1 DDITSIAN
9 YLTDIVGDPSISIDV
24 KEDLIWHIK
33 EAAFKIADYA
43 IKEAMED
50 GACQVSNCDEL
61 EKNALAELGK
71 GLRGYEDDLFVNSV
85 NHYTNAW
92 KIAQNMLG
100 NDYKKI
106 ATSVRT
112 EIPDKYMI
120 TQNYPNPFNPTT
132 QIKFGLPE
140 AKQVKLQIFDIL
152 GNLVTTLVDGPM
164 EAGYHNVNWNAS
176 GYASGVYFYRISS
189 GNFIKTMKLMLLK

>member
-1 DDITSIAN
+1 M
-9 YLTDIVGDPSISIDV
+9 P
-24 KEDLIWHIK
+24 
-33 EAAFKIADYA
+33 KI
-43 IKEAMED
+43 I
-50 GACQVSNCDEL
+50 G
-61 EKNALAELGK
+61 
-71 GLRGYEDDLFVNSV
+71 
-85 NHYTNAW
+85 

-106 ATSVRT
+106 ATSTRT